1 MTIGKK
7 LKAALQ
13 DDFSTIKPV
22 AHLTT
27 GKVIKILRE
36 KNELSQNQLADITGL
51 TQPTISGLEN
61 DRIVLGVARA
71 KILAK
76 ALKAHPAILVFPDWD
91 STKAA

>member
-7 LKAALQ
+7 LKVALGE
-13 DDFSTIKPV
+13 DFSTVKPV

-27 GKVIKILRE
+27 GKMIKILRE
-36 KNELSQNQLADITGL
+36 KNELSQNQLAEITGL

-61 DRIVLGVARA
+61 DRIVLGVERA

-76 ALKAHPAILVFPDWD
+76 ALKAHPAILVFPDWE
-91 STKAA
+91 SKAA